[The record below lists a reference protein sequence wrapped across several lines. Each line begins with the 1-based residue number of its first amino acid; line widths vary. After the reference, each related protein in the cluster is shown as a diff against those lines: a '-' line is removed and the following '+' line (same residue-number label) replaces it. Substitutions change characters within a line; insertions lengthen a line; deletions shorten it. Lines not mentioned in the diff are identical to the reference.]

1 MDGEL
6 PFVPQSSPKI
16 SVATLGLRLIL

>member
-6 PFVPQSSPKI
+6 PFVPESSPKI
-16 SVATLGLRLIL
+16 SVATLGLQFIL